1 MKKKIWGNT
10 IVKNEDKFLWFGL
23 MSVIDF
29 LDKILIWDTDSKD
42 KTVDII
48 KDVNKRKPGKIIF
61 EKLGPVDEKK
71 FSNLRQKML
80 EQTKS
85 DWFFVLDGDE
95 VWWERSVKRVINK
108 IHQTGH
114 KLDFIVTPFYS
125 IIGDIYHYQEKEAGK
140 YNLVGKKGHLNIRA
154 INRKIP
160 GLHVDKPYGQEGFFD
175 GSDKPIQ
182 ERDIKRQMFLE
193 APYLHF
199 SNISRSNLKEGDEE
213 VMQRI
218 KKIKHEIGIGF
229 PPGFVYPEVLH
240 MDIPHF
246 VSTPWKKMS
255 RKFAF
260 KAYLQTPLRKIK
272 RRLK

>member
-42 KTVDII
+42 KTIDII
-48 KDVNKRKPGKIIF
+48 KDVSKRKPGKIIF
-61 EKLGPVDEKK
+61 EKVGSVDEKK

-85 DWFFVLDGDE
+85 DWLFVLDGDE
-95 VWWERSVKRVINK
+95 VWWEKSIKKVIGK
-108 IHQTGH
+108 IHETGH
-114 KLDFIVTPFYS
+114 KLDLVVTPFYS
-125 IIGDIYHYQEKEAGK
+125 IVGDIYHYQGKEAGK
-140 YNLVGKKGHLNIRA
+140 YNLAGKKGHLNIRA
-154 INRKIP
+154 VNRKIP
-160 GLHVDKPYGQEGFFD
+160 GLHVERPYGQEGFFD
-175 GSDKPIQ
+175 HQGKPIQ
-182 ERDIKRQMFLE
+182 EGDIKRQLFLE

-199 SNISRSNLKEGDEE
+199 SNISRSTGKKGDEQ

-218 KKIKHEIGIGF
+218 KKIRHEIGIEF
-229 PPGFVYPEVLH
+229 PSDFVYPEVLH
-240 MDIPHF
+240 MDIPDF

-255 RKFAF
+255 RKFTL
-260 KAYLQTPLRKIK
+260 KAHLQTPFRKIK